1 MKRLKFMETILNSF
15 SKTKKTSNYKNY
27 NIILVLF
34 IYNFI
39 NLIIYNVFVVK
50 WLFKSVNLKDFLQQR
65 HYK

>member
-50 WLFKSVNLKDFLQQR
+50 NLLS
-65 HYK
+65 